1 LRSWSAALG
10 LRRHEQF
17 SGNAIERRPPKNPRR
32 RNAGEAVKLLLVK
45 VVAKSPERGF
55 AKGLGASHRRY
66 DDSGSQGALSVTPLA
81 LARRLL
87 PVSCGPRVSTDVHHL
102 YEERQKRTHCDS
114 RVPSTFAGGISM
126 NPQTIE
132 AVSVAAE
139 LTEVDS
145 ECSPKREPPVER
157 GVWTRDIEAL
167 CRALEAQQRAHFP
180 SIAAE
185 EK

>member
-1 LRSWSAALG
+1 
-10 LRRHEQF
+10 
-17 SGNAIERRPPKNPRR
+17 
-32 RNAGEAVKLLLVK
+32 
-45 VVAKSPERGF
+45 
-55 AKGLGASHRRY
+55 
-66 DDSGSQGALSVTPLA
+66 
-81 LARRLL
+81 
-87 PVSCGPRVSTDVHHL
+87 
-102 YEERQKRTHCDS
+102 
-114 RVPSTFAGGISM
+114 M

-139 LTEVDS
+139 LTQVDS
-145 ECSPKREPPVER
+145 ECSPTRTEPPVAR